1 MWNNKKLEVMKK
13 ISTIIFLMLCVMA
26 TQKAVAFN
34 YAAIPDS
41 IAPDPEDE
49 DYYLDTITK
58 TPKRLA
64 TRRNVMDFS
73 LESRYRPKHNEF
85 TKKWYDHMYVK
96 AGAGL
101 MSFIPTSGNYKLNTL
116 ATVHGSLG
124 KTLDIYN
131 TMRLSLEYGSGYEK
145 YSRSHFNAVRGSL
158 EYLFNVSAFSRGYNP
173 ARPLEMQLLFGVGA
187 YCTNVMHD
195 SQPTRLSPEVHTG
208 FQFKFLSGPYGHF
221 TVEPY
226 VGLTAD
232 KMDFSPDNWRKYDVF
247 YGVNLSIVHSF
258 TNNFSPKQRHD
269 SLMYNPWFFEAG
281 MGPIMTSRKNSP
293 IDALPASLTTGL
305 QMQWSV
311 GKWISSTVGV
321 RLSAHMASNRIQEG
335 AGKNG
340 FRRNF
345 YEATCGGNVEGLINP
360 FGFSKKFN
368 WNSPFGAYIFA
379 GVGYGSLNFS
389 GGGNYRK
396 RVSFESIS
404 GGAHLYATI
413 DKDLQFFVEPRYSSY
428 RHEGV
433 RDDNVS
439 VLFGLTAKTRSAKFR
454 PRVLEPE
461 EENDALPITAGLSFT
476 TPIMMMQTS
485 AYKDKGFSYGAK
497 AFGQYRFTKLSSAR
511 LSIDYLSLSRAVESP
526 LTESYMKG
534 DQLVSHS
541 SSRIADRR
549 HGLLIATANYSV
561 DMYRLLSGYQGPKRF
576 NLEFYFGPGAAFY
589 ISESASAIGDDLP
602 EGHTFKSNIDH
613 KFKVHFAFTGG
624 AKFSHNFSR
633 QIGVY
638 LEPSLHFI
646 SNVKMAGIQT
656 ISFVGNKMQLIPSVS
671 LGAQYTL

>member
-1 MWNNKKLEVMKK
+1 MKK

-281 MGPIMTSRKNSP
+281 MGPIMTSRKNS
-293 IDALPASLTTGL
+293 
-305 QMQWSV
+305 
-311 GKWISSTVGV
+311 
-321 RLSAHMASNRIQEG
+321 R
-335 AGKNG
+335 
-340 FRRNF
+340 
-345 YEATCGGNVEGLINP
+345 
-360 FGFSKKFN
+360 
-368 WNSPFGAYIFA
+368 
-379 GVGYGSLNFS
+379 
-389 GGGNYRK
+389 
-396 RVSFESIS
+396 
-404 GGAHLYATI
+404 
-413 DKDLQFFVEPRYSSY
+413 
-428 RHEGV
+428 
-433 RDDNVS
+433 
-439 VLFGLTAKTRSAKFR
+439 
-454 PRVLEPE
+454 
-461 EENDALPITAGLSFT
+461 
-476 TPIMMMQTS
+476 
-485 AYKDKGFSYGAK
+485 
-497 AFGQYRFTKLSSAR
+497 
-511 LSIDYLSLSRAVESP
+511 
-526 LTESYMKG
+526 
-534 DQLVSHS
+534 
-541 SSRIADRR
+541 
-549 HGLLIATANYSV
+549 
-561 DMYRLLSGYQGPKRF
+561 
-576 NLEFYFGPGAAFY
+576 
-589 ISESASAIGDDLP
+589 
-602 EGHTFKSNIDH
+602 
-613 KFKVHFAFTGG
+613 
-624 AKFSHNFSR
+624 
-633 QIGVY
+633 
-638 LEPSLHFI
+638 
-646 SNVKMAGIQT
+646 
-656 ISFVGNKMQLIPSVS
+656 
-671 LGAQYTL
+671 